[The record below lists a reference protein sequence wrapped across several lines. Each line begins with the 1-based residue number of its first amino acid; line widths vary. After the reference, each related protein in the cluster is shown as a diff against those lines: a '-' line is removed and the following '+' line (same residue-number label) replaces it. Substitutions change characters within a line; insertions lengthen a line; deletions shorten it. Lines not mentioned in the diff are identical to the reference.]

1 MSKETKVKKKGKV
14 AELQHAVICLAIIG
28 IVALIAMC
36 RWPERETAY
45 ASEIDGPG
53 SLSILGERVR
63 AAALDAKDAAGKF
76 IKEKE
81 KEAEEKKA
89 KEAAAHAD
97 EQPAAEVEL
106 TIEERILTAASA
118 AGIDENM
125 AVAIS
130 RLETGHFSSA
140 ACVFGNN
147 VGGLSDN
154 EVPRSYASIEEGV
167 AAYIGCLS
175 AYYSK
180 GLTTPEL
187 IGPYWC
193 PGNPEWPA
201 KVRSLM

>member
-1 MSKETKVKKKGKV
+1 MKKKKKV

-63 AAALDAKDAAGKF
+63 AAALDAEDAAGQLR
-76 IKEKE
+76 KE

-89 KEAAAHAD
+89 EEAETRAD
-97 EQPAAEVEL
+97 EKPAAEVEL

-118 AGIDENM
+118 AGLDGNM

-154 EVPRSYASIEEGV
+154 EVPRSYASIDEGV
-167 AAYIGCLS
+167 AAYISCLS

-193 PGNPEWPA
+193 PGNPEWA
-201 KVRSLM
+201 TKVRSLM

>member
-1 MSKETKVKKKGKV
+1 MKKKKKV

-36 RWPERETAY
+36 RWPEREIAY
-45 ASEIDGPG
+45 ASEVDGPG
-53 SLSILGERVR
+53 SLSIIGERVR
-63 AAALDAKDAAGKF
+63 AAALDAEDAAGKLL
-76 IKEKE
+76 KV
-81 KEAEEKKA
+81 KEAEEKKVE
-89 KEAAAHAD
+89 EARAD
-97 EQPAAEVEL
+97 EQPVSEVEL

-118 AGIDENM
+118 AGIDGNM

-154 EVPRSYASIEEGV
+154 EVPRSYASIDEGV
-167 AAYIGCLS
+167 AAYISCLS